1 MARIERE
8 SYSMKVGSEVR
19 ILKLPNVYDDIA
31 QYVGL
36 TKITGAAPAGAGH
49 GNEAQLL
56 LDGQAARIRISYK
69 TTKNQYRTSDIICD
83 LDNYKSALGT
93 LPNKKYRGNTII
105 DAFVPRRRRLG

>member
-1 MARIERE
+1 MARIQRE
-8 SYSMKVGSEVR
+8 SYSMKVGSEVK
-19 ILKLPNVYDDIA
+19 ILKLPNVYDGIA

-36 TKITGAAPAGAGH
+36 TKITGAAPTGAGH

-69 TTKNQYRTSDIICD
+69 KDGKYRTSDIICD

-93 LPNKKYRGNTII
+93 LPNKQYRGSAII
-105 DAFVPRRRRLG
+105 DAYVPRRRRLG